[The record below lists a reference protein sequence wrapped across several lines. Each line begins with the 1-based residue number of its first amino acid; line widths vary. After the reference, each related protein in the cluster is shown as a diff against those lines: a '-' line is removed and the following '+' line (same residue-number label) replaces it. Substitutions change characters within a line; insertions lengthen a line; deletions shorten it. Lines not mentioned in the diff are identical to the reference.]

1 NPNKCINTFNTNTN
15 TSSNSNPTPNKCIN
29 TFNTNTRSNPTPNPN
44 KCINN
49 TNPYTNPTSNPNKC
63 INTSTLIITTPE
75 KLEILTRNK
84 NIFYNLLL
92 IDEIHIISSKRG
104 VYLESIISRLI
115 YNGISRIVGVSATVS
130 NWKDFCNFL
139 RVEKKDCYVYD
150 ERYRPIKI
158 GYEFVETKGVNN
170 SIDDYRGVRDK
181 DSNIKGVGDKSSNIK
196 GVSDKSSNIKGVS
209 GKSSNIKGVSDSIDD
224 YKGVNT
230 STNKQQGVNNI
241 PYKQHPFNTNNTLLN
256 NILIEITLKHINCN
270 SILIFTHSRKD
281 TYDTA
286 LYIINNKILNNILN
300 KEDRSKTV
308 NRALLMFN
316 VEEEVS
322 NYKGLNNST
331 SNYKGLNN
339 SIGNYHPINNT
350 INYHP
355 LNHSTNSN
363 ISHLSINCI
372 IPLLYIGIGIHHGG
386 LQSNVRNLI
395 EYLFKKGVI
404 SILVSTS
411 TLAWGVN
418 LPAWCVII
426 KGCLYKN
433 SKELSDVEVMQMFGR
448 CGRTGYDKSDSNNNY
463 SNDISSKTNN
473 NKNEPNPRLTLNK
486 CINSNTANNNTL
498 SNPNPSLTP
507 NKCINSNTAS
517 NNTLSNP
524 NPSLTLNKC
533 INSNTASN
541 NTLSN
546 PNPTLTLN
554 GCINSNTANNNT
566 INTST
571 TNNIPT
577 AILISNTNIYKYI
590 SLITNTL
597 PLISYLNTYF
607 IDFFNS
613 LIFTGVNTYNQLLL
627 HLKNTFYYF
636 TTYKKGVNYNSIVE
650 EGVRILIELK
660 YVKQC
665 YNYKGEDIERV
676 GGVNNS
682 IDYYKG
688 VNNKDSNYKGV
699 NNLSNKQQGVNKK
712 DSNYKGVNNLSNK
725 QHPFN
730 TGTNIQH
737 PFNNSTTH
745 HPFNNS
751 TTHHP
756 LNNNTINNTV
766 LFPLDK
772 CVLSCKYFI
781 SVNDFN
787 ILYNNL
793 EIGVLEENI
802 VIYILS
808 RLSLFNEED
817 SLDDNSYSSN
827 NRVTTN
833 NSNNSYIS
841 NPINYPSINTSINT
855 SVNNTLSDNPINTSN
870 NTSSNNNSIS
880 NTYPSNN
887 NYPIN
892 NSISNTYPI
901 NNPLSDNTYPI
912 NINTLNNLRDTLY
925 GLSYIS
931 KSIKNNLIRILRCC
945 LDICITKHI
954 FSIFK
959 IIIRFIRCI
968 EYNSLYGKSIL
979 RSINNSNNRYNG
991 DNISRDRDSNRD
1003 RDNIRDRDSNTR
1015 DSNSRDR
1022 DSRDRDSNSRGNLY
1036 SNNLYGNL
1044 YGNNYNSVTLAIERL
1059 EKLCIPFSVLK
1070 EFTLKDLKSVLPVGY
1085 KEIYSLISKVPCFK
1099 GIVRRGERGR
1109 DHDYKDY
1116 KNYNNDYKDN
1126 MDSKDY
1132 NSHILT
1138 NNSNDILTSNDY
1150 SVYRVCVTLY
1160 YRKDEGVFESRNT
1173 ENVHLCVTDGLDVCM
1188 LGYKYLRLV
1197 EGDNWCEVCVLNVK
1211 CSVLRFVVLCDRFNI
1226 EEEICDLEVL

>member
-1 NPNKCINTFNTNTN
+1 NPYITNNNTTFVLVAPFKALIHQHYKFFSKICNKIGVRVIEITTDSDINNTNIFNSYNYNKTHRNNNTFYSNSSSNSNPFISSNTCIKRNNNIKEVDQCINRTDKDYIADREGFSNREYITNPNPNKCINTFNTN

-170 SIDDYRGVRDK
+170 SIDDYRGV
-181 DSNIKGVGDKSSNIK
+181 SDKSSNIK

-209 GKSSNIKGVSDSIDD
+209 GKSSNIKGVGDSIDD

-230 STNKQQGVNNI
+230 STNKQQGVNKI

-322 NYKGLNNST
+322 NYRGVNNST

-473 NKNEPNPRLTLNK
+473 NKNEPNPRLTLNG
-486 CINSNTANNNTL
+486 CINSNTVNNNTH
-498 SNPNPSLTP
+498 SNPNPR
-507 NKCINSNTAS
+507 
-517 NNTLSNP
+517 
-524 NPSLTLNKC
+524 
-533 INSNTASN
+533 
-541 NTLSN
+541 
-546 PNPTLTLN
+546 LTLN
-554 GCINSNTANNNT
+554 GCINSNTVNNNT

-699 NNLSNKQQGVNKK
+699 NNLSNKQQGVDNK
-712 DSNYKGVNNLSNK
+712 DSNYKGVNNLSN
-725 QHPFN
+725 
-730 TGTNIQH
+730 I
-737 PFNNSTTH
+737 H

-855 SVNNTLSDNPINTSN
+855 SVNN
-870 NTSSNNNSIS
+870 
-880 NTYPSNN
+880 
-887 NYPIN
+887 
-892 NSISNTYPI
+892 
-901 NNPLSDNTYPI
+901 
-912 NINTLNNLRDTLY
+912 
-925 GLSYIS
+925 
-931 KSIKNNLIRILRCC
+931 
-945 LDICITKHI
+945 
-954 FSIFK
+954 
-959 IIIRFIRCI
+959 
-968 EYNSLYGKSIL
+968 
-979 RSINNSNNRYNG
+979 
-991 DNISRDRDSNRD
+991 
-1003 RDNIRDRDSNTR
+1003 
-1015 DSNSRDR
+1015 
-1022 DSRDRDSNSRGNLY
+1022 
-1036 SNNLYGNL
+1036 
-1044 YGNNYNSVTLAIERL
+1044 
-1059 EKLCIPFSVLK
+1059 
-1070 EFTLKDLKSVLPVGY
+1070 
-1085 KEIYSLISKVPCFK
+1085 
-1099 GIVRRGERGR
+1099 
-1109 DHDYKDY
+1109 
-1116 KNYNNDYKDN
+1116 
-1126 MDSKDY
+1126 
-1132 NSHILT
+1132 
-1138 NNSNDILTSNDY
+1138 
-1150 SVYRVCVTLY
+1150 
-1160 YRKDEGVFESRNT
+1160 
-1173 ENVHLCVTDGLDVCM
+1173 
-1188 LGYKYLRLV
+1188 
-1197 EGDNWCEVCVLNVK
+1197 
-1211 CSVLRFVVLCDRFNI
+1211 
-1226 EEEICDLEVL
+1226 